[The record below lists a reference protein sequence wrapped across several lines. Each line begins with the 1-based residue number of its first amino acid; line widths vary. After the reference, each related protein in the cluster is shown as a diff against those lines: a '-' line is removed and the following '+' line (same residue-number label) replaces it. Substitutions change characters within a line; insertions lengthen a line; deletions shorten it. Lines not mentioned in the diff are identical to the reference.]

1 MAFMNKVNSF
11 SVILANHLTALVIS
25 YRQLSKSRLTCLQR
39 LLGLTLENSEFS
51 LCNHALF
58 MIFAIKDFVFILCV
72 HHLNKLILL

>member
-1 MAFMNKVNSF
+1 
-11 SVILANHLTALVIS
+11 
-25 YRQLSKSRLTCLQR
+25 LTCLQR